1 MENTAI
7 QDFVIASLTGD
18 SSKQQQEMLQEWL
31 SVSADNR
38 ALYDE
43 IKHIWAAAG
52 NLPPVRFDSEE
63 GLEALMEEI
72 HPVSRNRWWLKAA
85 AVLLP
90 LLIIATYYFYHTTTP
105 HWNTYIASGAIKDSL
120 LLPDGS
126 RVYLKPGTVLSY
138 KKREVMLENGE
149 AFFKIV
155 KDEEHQFVIK
165 AGNASIQVLG
175 TSFNV
180 RRTPVCADVTVW
192 DGKVSLAGKKN
203 SVILTTGRMGIVDQY
218 TGDVCKKEGNYEY
231 RCGWA
236 NNDLAFN
243 NQSLKI
249 ILDELSACYHVQLKA
264 ADSTILKRNV
274 TIRFREMPLAD
285 ALSILS
291 ETMDIKISRATDTT
305 YILTERK

>member
-7 QDFVIASLTGD
+7 QDFVIADLTGD
-18 SSKQQQEMLQEWL
+18 ASTEQQEMLQEWL
-31 SVSADNR
+31 SASTGNR

-43 IKHIWAAAG
+43 IKRVWDAAG
-52 NLPPVRFDSEE
+52 NLPSVKFDSEE
-63 GLEALMEEI
+63 GLEVLM
-72 HPVSRNRWWLKAA
+72 HSLPHNRWWLKVA

-90 LLIIATYYFYHTTTP
+90 FLLIATYYFYQTTTP

-138 KKREVMLENGE
+138 KSRAVMLENGE
-149 AFFKIV
+149 AFFKIA
-155 KDEEHQFVIK
+155 KDEKHQFVIK
-165 AGNASIQVLG
+165 AGNATIQVLG

-180 RRTPVCADVTVW
+180 RKTPVYADVTVW
-192 DGKVSLAGKKN
+192 DGKISLAGKEGA
-203 SVILTTGRMGIVDQY
+203 VILTMGRMGIVDQY
-218 TGDVCKKEGNYEY
+218 TGEVSKKEGNYEY

-243 NQSLKI
+243 NQPLKI
-249 ILDELSACYHVQLKA
+249 VLDELSACYHVQLKA
-264 ADSTILKRNV
+264 ADTALLMKNV
-274 TIRFREMPLAD
+274 TIRFKEMPLAD
-285 ALSILS
+285 ALAILS
-291 ETMDIKISRATDTT
+291 ETMDIKISSVTDTT

>member
-18 SSKQQQEMLQEWL
+18 SNIQQQEMLQEWL
-31 SVSADNR
+31 SASVSNR
-38 ALYDE
+38 LLYEE
-43 IKHIWAAAG
+43 IKRIWNTAG
-52 NLPPVRFDSEE
+52 DLPPVKFDPEE
-63 GLEALMEEI
+63 GWEELVPAI
-72 HPVSRNRWWLKAA
+72 HPVSHNRWWLKAA

-90 LLIIATYYFYHTTTP
+90 LLIFATYYFYHTTTP

-120 LLPDGS
+120 VLPDGS
-126 RVYLKPGTVLSY
+126 LVYLKPGTVLSY
-138 KKREVMLENGE
+138 QKREVMLENGE
-149 AFFKIV
+149 AFFQIV
-155 KDEEHQFVIK
+155 KDEQQFVIK
-165 AGNASIQVLG
+165 AGNATIQVLG

-180 RRTPVCADVTVW
+180 RRTPACADVTVW
-192 DGKVSLAGKKN
+192 DGKVSLTGKKG
-203 SVILTTGRMGIVDQY
+203 SVILTMGRMGIVDQY

-249 ILDELSACYHVQLKA
+249 VLDELSAWYHVQLKA
-264 ADSTILKRNV
+264 TDPNILKRNV
-274 TIRFREMPLAD
+274 TIRFREMPLEE

-291 ETMDIKISRATDTT
+291 ETMDLKISRATDST